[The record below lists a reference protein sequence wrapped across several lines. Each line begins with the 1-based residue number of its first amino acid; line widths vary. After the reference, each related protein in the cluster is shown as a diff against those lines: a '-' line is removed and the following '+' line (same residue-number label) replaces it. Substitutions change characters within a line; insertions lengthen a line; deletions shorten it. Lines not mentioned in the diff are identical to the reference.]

1 MQDPF
6 DPQDPF
12 APAASATPA
21 ARPTQP
27 RPRRAKKFVLPE
39 HHHEESADERAA
51 EHIEAF
57 IDGGAA
63 PRRRTRAIERDRRPL
78 ELDTRQDWNAALQH
92 EGARHAR
99 YGRPASVLLI
109 ELVGRPHEQAVDRIA
124 RTVANVIRAEAR
136 ETDRAVR
143 IASLRF
149 RLLLPE
155 TGGPAARSLAERL
168 RGAFGADPDGR
179 SESVELE
186 IEVATAGRNGTLED
200 ALTEAEA
207 RIATRNP

>member
-1 MQDPF
+1 MQEPLDP
-6 DPQDPF
+6 
-12 APAASATPA
+12 PAAARPA

-39 HHHEESADERAA
+39 HHHDEQSDDRAA

-57 IDGGAA
+57 IDGA
-63 PRRRTRAIERDRRPL
+63 PTARPRTPAIERPRRPL
-78 ELDTRQDWNAALQH
+78 ELDTRQDWAVALHH

-109 ELVGRPHEQAVDRIA
+109 ELRGRPNEQAVDRIA
-124 RTVANVIRAEAR
+124 RCLANVIRAEAR

-155 TGGPAARSLAERL
+155 TGGRAARTLADRL
-168 RGAFGADPDGR
+168 GRAFNADPDGR
-179 SESVELE
+179 SEGVDLQ
-186 IEVATAGRNGTLED
+186 IEVATAARTGTLED

-207 RIATRNP
+207 RIAARTP

>member
-1 MQDPF
+1 MQEPH
-6 DPQDPF
+6 PA
-12 APAASATPA
+12 APAAPGSPA
-21 ARPTQP
+21 AHPSQP

-39 HHHEESADERAA
+39 HHHEERADERSA

-57 IDGGAA
+57 IDGAAA
-63 PRRRTRAIERDRRPL
+63 PRHRTRAIDRARHPL
-78 ELDTRQDWNAALQH
+78 ELDTRQDWVAALQH

-109 ELVGRPHEQAVDRIA
+109 ELRGDPHKQAVDRIA
-124 RTVANVIRAEAR
+124 RTLAEVIRAEAR

-155 TGGPAARSLAERL
+155 TGGRAARTLAERL
-168 RGAFGADPDGR
+168 GRAYSAAPDGR
-179 SESVELE
+179 SEGVELQ
-186 IEVATAGRNGTLED
+186 IEVATAPRNGTLED
-200 ALTEAEA
+200 ALTDAEE
-207 RIATRNP
+207 RIAAKSV